1 MTVSPVVGP
10 LVVVGVG
17 GNALSPPGGSQSI
30 EDERRAVTAVAR
42 ELASLA
48 RAGQRL
54 LIVHGNGPQAGRL
67 LTLMQPPVPPA
78 AGEQPEDALDAIVA
92 QTQGELGYLLAEG
105 LDAELGTDSTVALV
119 TRVLVD
125 GDDPALAEPTK
136 PVGPVLAEAP
146 VDDPAVRQPD
156 GSGWRRVVAS
166 PRPEGVVELEAV
178 RVLLERWHVVAGGGG
193 GVALSEQ
200 SGGRS
205 AVPAIVDKDYVASML
220 GQALG
225 ATELVFVT
233 DVPTVFESFGAEP
246 EGALRQMSVAEAR
259 ALLASGA
266 CPAGSMGP
274 KVESCIEFVEATGGR
289 AVITTVGEVGAALR
303 GEAGTTIGG

>member
-1 MTVSPVVGP
+1 VTSGGTTVP

-30 EDERRAVTAVAR
+30 EDERKAVTAVAR

-48 RAGQRL
+48 RTGQRL

-67 LTLMQPPVPPA
+67 LEA
-78 AGEQPEDALDAIVA
+78 EQPETALDAIVA
-92 QTQGELGYLLAEG
+92 QTQGELGYLIGEAV
-105 LDAELGTDSTVALV
+105 DAELGADSTVALI

-125 GDDPALAEPTK
+125 SDDPALAEPTK
-136 PVGPVLAEAP
+136 PIGPVLAEAP
-146 VDDPAVRQPD
+146 VDGPAVRQPD

-166 PRPEGVVELEAV
+166 PRPEGVVELEAI
-178 RVLLERWHVVAGGGG
+178 RVLLERWHVIAGGGG
-193 GVALSEQ
+193 GVALSEE
-200 SGGRS
+200 SETGGRS

-220 GQALG
+220 ARALG
-225 ATELVFVT
+225 AEELVFVT

-246 EGALRQMSVAEAR
+246 EGAVRRMSVAEAR

-289 AVITTVGEVGAALR
+289 AVITTVGEVEAALR
-303 GEAGTTIGG
+303 GEAGTTVRSAPG

>member
-1 MTVSPVVGP
+1 M
-10 LVVVGVG
+10 VVGVG
-17 GNALSPPGGSQSI
+17 GNALSPPAGSQSI
-30 EDERRAVTAVAR
+30 EDERIAVMAVAA

-67 LTLMQPPVPPA
+67 IEA
-78 AGEQPEDALDAIVA
+78 EQPEAALDAIVA
-92 QTQGELGYLLAEG
+92 QTQGELGYLLAEA
-105 LDAELGTDSTVALV
+105 LDGELGADSTVALI

-136 PVGPVLAEAP
+136 PIGPVLDEAP
-146 VDDPAVRQPD
+146 VGASAVRQPD
-156 GSGWRRVVAS
+156 GSGWRRAVAS
-166 PRPEGVVELEAV
+166 PRPEGVVELEAI
-178 RVLLERWHVVAGGGG
+178 RVLLEQWHVVAGGGG
-193 GVALSEQ
+193 GVALSEH
-200 SGGRS
+200 SDGRR
-205 AVPAIVDKDYVASML
+205 AVSAIVDKDYVASML

-233 DVPTVFESFGAEP
+233 DVPTVFESFGARP
-246 EGALRQMSVAEAR
+246 EGAVRRMSTAEAR
-259 ALLASGA
+259 ELLASGA

-289 AVITTVGEVGAALR
+289 TVITTLGEVEAALR
-303 GEAGTTIGG
+303 GEAGTTVNR

>member
-1 MTVSPVVGP
+1 MTSGGTTVP

-30 EDERRAVTAVAR
+30 EDERKAVTAVAR

-48 RAGQRL
+48 RTGQRL

-67 LTLMQPPVPPA
+67 LEA
-78 AGEQPEDALDAIVA
+78 EQPETALDAIVA
-92 QTQGELGYLLAEG
+92 QTQGELGYLIGEAV
-105 LDAELGTDSTVALV
+105 DAELGADSTVALI

-125 GDDPALAEPTK
+125 SDDPALAEPTK
-136 PVGPVLAEAP
+136 PIGPVLAEAP
-146 VDDPAVRQPD
+146 VDGPAVRQPD

-166 PRPEGVVELEAV
+166 PRPEGVVELEAI
-178 RVLLERWHVVAGGGG
+178 RVLLERWHVIAGGGG
-193 GVALSEQ
+193 GVALSEE
-200 SGGRS
+200 SETGGRS

-220 GQALG
+220 ARALG
-225 ATELVFVT
+225 AEELVFVT

-246 EGALRQMSVAEAR
+246 EGAVRRMSVAEAR

-289 AVITTVGEVGAALR
+289 AVITTVGEVEAALR
-303 GEAGTTIGG
+303 GEAGTTVRSAPG

>member
-1 MTVSPVVGP
+1 VTSAGASGP

-30 EDERRAVTAVAR
+30 EDERKAVTAAAR
-42 ELASLA
+42 ELAELA
-48 RAGQRL
+48 RSGQRL

-67 LTLMQPPVPPA
+67 LEA
-78 AGEQPEDALDAIVA
+78 ERADAGALDAIVA
-92 QTQGELGYLLAEG
+92 QTQGELGYLIGEA
-105 LDAELGTDSTVALV
+105 LDAELGADSTVALV

-146 VDDPAVRQPD
+146 VDAPAIRQPD

-166 PRPEGVVELEAV
+166 PRPEKVVELEAI
-178 RVLLERWHVVAGGGG
+178 RSLLERWHVVAGGGG
-193 GVALSEQ
+193 GVALAEHSDGET
-200 SGGRS
+200 GGRS

-220 GQALG
+220 GVALG

-259 ALLASGA
+259 SLLASGA

-289 AVITTVGEVGAALR
+289 AVITTVGEVEAALR
-303 GEAGTTIGG
+303 GEAGTTIKNQAS

>member
-1 MTVSPVVGP
+1 MP

-30 EDERRAVTAVAR
+30 EDERKAVTAVAR

-48 RAGQRL
+48 RTGQRL

-67 LTLMQPPVPPA
+67 LEA
-78 AGEQPEDALDAIVA
+78 EQPETALDAIVA
-92 QTQGELGYLLAEG
+92 QTQGELGYLIGEAV
-105 LDAELGTDSTVALV
+105 DAELGADSTVALI

-125 GDDPALAEPTK
+125 SDDPALAEPTK
-136 PVGPVLAEAP
+136 PIGPVLAEAP
-146 VDDPAVRQPD
+146 VDGPAVRQPD

-166 PRPEGVVELEAV
+166 PRPEGVVELEAI
-178 RVLLERWHVVAGGGG
+178 RVLLERWHVIAGGGG
-193 GVALSEQ
+193 GVALSEE
-200 SGGRS
+200 SETGGRS

-220 GQALG
+220 ARALG
-225 ATELVFVT
+225 AEELVFVT

-246 EGALRQMSVAEAR
+246 EGAVRRMSVAEAR

-289 AVITTVGEVGAALR
+289 AVITTVGEVEAALR
-303 GEAGTTIGG
+303 GEAGTTVRSAPG

>member
-1 MTVSPVVGP
+1 VVGI
-10 LVVVGVG
+10 G

-30 EDERRAVTAVAR
+30 ADERTAVTAVAA

-67 LTLMQPPVPPA
+67 LEA
-78 AGEQPEDALDAIVA
+78 EQPEAPLDAIVA
-92 QTQGELGYLLAEG
+92 QTQGELGYLIAEA
-105 LDAELGTDSTVALV
+105 LDAELGADSTVALV

-146 VDDPAVRQPD
+146 GDGPSARQAD

-166 PRPEGVVELEAV
+166 PRPESVVELEAV
-178 RVLLERWHVVAGGGG
+178 RSLLERWHVIAGGGG
-193 GVALSEQ
+193 GVALAAQ

-220 GQALG
+220 GVELG
-225 ATELVFVT
+225 ASELVFVT
-233 DVPTVFESFGAEP
+233 DVPTVFESFGAQP
-246 EGALRQMSVAEAR
+246 EGALRGMSVAEAR
-259 ALLASGA
+259 ELLASGA

-274 KVESCIEFVEATGGR
+274 KVESCIEFVESTGGR
-289 AVITTVGEVGAALR
+289 AVITTVGEVEAALR
-303 GEAGTTIGG
+303 GEAGTTVRSALG